1 LKSVQPIYHLG
12 KGNTA
17 QQLFTLTYDTRPPI
31 ISILSKAHN
40 FTKSGSELVT
50 YNLNEDVEET
60 EIQFGDH
67 FFPAFQQESD
77 HYAYLFAYPYYV
89 KEKDFSLG

>member
-1 LKSVQPIYHLG
+1 
-12 KGNTA
+12 
-17 QQLFTLTYDTRPPI
+17 
-31 ISILSKAHN
+31 
-40 FTKSGSELVT
+40 
-50 YNLNEDVEET
+50 LNEDVEET